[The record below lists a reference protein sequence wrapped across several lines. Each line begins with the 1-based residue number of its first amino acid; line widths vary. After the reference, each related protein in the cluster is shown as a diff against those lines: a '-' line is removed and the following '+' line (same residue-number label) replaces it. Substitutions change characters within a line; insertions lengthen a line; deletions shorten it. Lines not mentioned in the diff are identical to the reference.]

1 MQLLK
6 FYADWC
12 NPCKVLSKTMEN
24 MEFPYEIVQVNI
36 DEDIDKAVK
45 YQVRSVPTLVL
56 VNDEGEV
63 VTRLSNSKVTKTE
76 LVDQFINY

>member
-12 NPCKVLSKTMEN
+12 NPCKALSKTMEDI
-24 MEFPYEIVQVNI
+24 EFPYEVVQVNI
-36 DEDIDKAVK
+36 DEDIDEAVK

-56 VNDEGEV
+56 VDDEGAV
-63 VTRLSNSKVTKTE
+63 VKRLSNSKVTKTE
-76 LVDQFINY
+76 LIEQFIDY